1 MSKFFIMDRI
11 VYEYEEAKAKQKRRR
26 TADFEID
33 VHIMVLMLTLT
44 ARINNC
50 SAQIERPIRRAPTQL
65 GYEYLQKA
73 MKEDSQH
80 FCALYRMSPRA
91 FLKLCDIILERT
103 NIVDTRNTSVEE
115 MLATFL
121 LTVSQNS
128 RYTQTRD
135 IFNISAFAAKTCSQE
150 NVASSSN
157 AQEQSQ
163 EDDESYSDAEE
174 LVGTQEQQK
183 EFANNWQA
191 TIAANMWGDAND
203 DGYQP

>member
-1 MSKFFIMDRI
+1 FFIIDRI
-11 VYEYEEAKAKQKRRR
+11 VHEYEEAKAKQKIRR
-26 TADFEID
+26 TANFEID
-33 VHIMVLMLTLT
+33 VHIMVLMLTLI

-50 SAQIERPIRRAPTQL
+50 STQIERPIRRAPTQL

-80 FCALYRMSPRA
+80 FRELYQA
-91 FLKLCDIILERT
+91 
-103 NIVDTRNTSVEE
+103 
-115 MLATFL
+115 
-121 LTVSQNS
+121 
-128 RYTQTRD
+128 
-135 IFNISAFAAKTCSQE
+135 CSQE

-157 AQEQSQ
+157 AQEQNQ

-174 LVGTQEQQK
+174 LVGTQEQQR
-183 EFANNWQA
+183 EFANNWRA